1 MAEKIDNII
10 EAKGALILGAGL
22 AGLFTALKLAPFP
35 ALVLAG
41 ARPGTTGSSVSAQG
55 GIAAAVAAGDS
66 WQSHAADTMAAG
78 AGLCDPQ
85 VVELVT
91 RDASARIADLV
102 RYGAPFDR
110 DASGALAVAREAAHS
125 AARVVHVSGDR
136 AGLEITRTVANAVL
150 AAPSTTVLEGFHAIE
165 LAVVDGRV
173 TGLFAR
179 YGSGADTKLVL
190 FRAPAIVLATG
201 GVGALYAVTTNPPES
216 RGEGLGMAARAG
228 ALIVDP
234 EFVQF
239 HPTALAVGGDP
250 APLATE
256 ALRGEGATLIDETGR
271 RFMLSVHTNAELAPR
286 DVVARAIHRE
296 IARGRRVFLD
306 CREAVGAAFPMHFP
320 TVYAAC
326 IAAGIDPM
334 RQPIPVAPAAHY
346 HMGGIASDLH
356 GRTSLE
362 GLWAVGECAATGLHG
377 ANRLASNSLLEALV
391 FGARAA
397 EDIQAHVTSGASRGN
412 APAPARFLA
421 PPPPRMLRG
430 AMTRDVGLE
439 RDRAGLER
447 ALATI
452 VAVERAAGGEPSLLN
467 MTACARLAAAAALAR
482 RESRGGHFRSDYP
495 QTDERGVRTTMTLAD
510 AERIAAETGN
520 AAARADCTA
529 SVS

>member
-1 MAEKIDNII
+1 
-10 EAKGALILGAGL
+10 
-22 AGLFTALKLAPFP
+22 
-35 ALVLAG
+35 
-41 ARPGTTGSSVSAQG
+41 
-55 GIAAAVAAGDS
+55 
-66 WQSHAADTMAAG
+66 
-78 AGLCDPQ
+78 
-85 VVELVT
+85 
-91 RDASARIADLV
+91 
-102 RYGAPFDR
+102 
-110 DASGALAVAREAAHS
+110 
-125 AARVVHVSGDR
+125 
-136 AGLEITRTVANAVL
+136 
-150 AAPSTTVLEGFHAIE
+150 
-165 LAVVDGRV
+165 
-173 TGLFAR
+173 
-179 YGSGADTKLVL
+179 
-190 FRAPAIVLATG
+190 
-201 GVGALYAVTTNPPES
+201 
-216 RGEGLGMAARAG
+216 
-228 ALIVDP
+228 
-234 EFVQF
+234 
-239 HPTALAVGGDP
+239 
-250 APLATE
+250 
-256 ALRGEGATLIDETGR
+256 
-271 RFMLSVHTNAELAPR
+271 
-286 DVVARAIHRE
+286 
-296 IARGRRVFLD
+296 
-306 CREAVGAAFPMHFP
+306 
-320 TVYAAC
+320 
-326 IAAGIDPM
+326 
-334 RQPIPVAPAAHY
+334 
-346 HMGGIASDLH
+346 LH